1 MSIRNIK
8 LKNTG
13 SFDVPGAIK
22 WLFPAEEEDSHGK
35 QKSLREA
42 ILYDENDHVAIT
54 IWENLLEE
62 ISEETMY
69 LYFLKEFHGLKLT
82 TTRATI
88 VSGEGP
94 VSFMMHLLPQDA
106 VRTYVELNKQLKN
119 HLHPKICCPEV
130 VSVTLDVFPGCT
142 NIACGRPVV
151 AIPDQ
156 PSTSCQQG
164 NTTM

>member
-8 LKNTG
+8 SKNTG

-22 WLFPAEEEDSHGK
+22 WLFPAKEVDSHGK

-69 LYFLKEFHGLKLT
+69 LF
-82 TTRATI
+82 
-88 VSGEGP
+88 
-94 VSFMMHLLPQDA
+94 Q
-106 VRTYVELNKQLKN
+106 
-119 HLHPKICCPEV
+119 
-130 VSVTLDVFPGCT
+130 
-142 NIACGRPVV
+142 NIF
-151 AIPDQ
+151 
-156 PSTSCQQG
+156 
-164 NTTM
+164 